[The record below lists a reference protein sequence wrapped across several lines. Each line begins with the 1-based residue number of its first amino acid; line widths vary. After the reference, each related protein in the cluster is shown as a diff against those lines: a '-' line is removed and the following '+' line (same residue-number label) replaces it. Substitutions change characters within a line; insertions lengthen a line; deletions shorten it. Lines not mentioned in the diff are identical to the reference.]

1 MSTKYDQ
8 WWMVTKHATKF
19 EQSLW
24 NSYPGIMSSQ
34 TLVSLCP
41 LLHCTWGQTEWN
53 CFVLD
58 WHDWEEEMTLI
69 KLYTYVLSYCRTCYF
84 DNEIG
89 LINTAYAFAL
99 IAMFL
104 AKKKQLN

>member
-1 MSTKYDQ
+1 
-8 WWMVTKHATKF
+8 
-19 EQSLW
+19 
-24 NSYPGIMSSQ
+24 
-34 TLVSLCP
+34 
-41 LLHCTWGQTEWN
+41 
-53 CFVLD
+53 
-58 WHDWEEEMTLI
+58 MTLI